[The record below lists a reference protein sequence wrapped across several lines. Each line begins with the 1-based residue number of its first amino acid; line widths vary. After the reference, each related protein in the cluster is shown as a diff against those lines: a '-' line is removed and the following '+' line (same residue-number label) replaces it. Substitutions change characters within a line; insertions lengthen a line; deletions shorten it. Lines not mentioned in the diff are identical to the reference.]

1 MSENKS
7 IPGHLLF
14 LVEAIV
20 GSTFWGFSGTVSSI
34 LFSIYRMPY
43 FSLLTFRMLI
53 AGSILVIFSRGFIKK
68 TDIPVFLLFSIVGL
82 FGVQLFYLA
91 TISYSNA
98 PVATML
104 QFLFFPIV
112 AFIEYARYRH
122 GSGFFIVLA
131 VILAFAGTFELAT
144 GFPHMSVSMKISGIA
159 LLLGIITALT
169 ASIYTLLSPG
179 LVRKYG
185 GFRTVAYGL
194 FTGGLISL
202 PLGVPSTYSY
212 FISIGLSE
220 AVNVMMLVLF
230 VALVGTLL
238 AFLLYIRSMQ
248 VISATEAAVAATMEP
263 ISAAISS
270 YILLGIVMSPLQY
283 FGSFLIII
291 AMITIEFSGKIS
303 GKKPVS

>member
-1 MSENKS
+1 MSENELRS
-7 IPGHLLF
+7 GHLVF
-14 LVEAIV
+14 LIEAII

-34 LFSIYRMPY
+34 LFSVYRMPY
-43 FSLLTFRMLI
+43 FSLLTLRMVI
-53 AGSILVIFSRGFIKK
+53 SGSLLVIFSKGFIKK
-68 TDIPVFLLFSIVGL
+68 ADIPVFLLFSIVGL
-82 FGVQLFYLA
+82 FGVQLFYLG

-122 GSGFFIVLA
+122 GSRFFITMA
-131 VILAFAGTFELAT
+131 VILALAGTFELAT
-144 GFPHMSVSMKISGIA
+144 GFPYMSVSMKISGIA
-159 LLLGIITALT
+159 LLFGIITAFT
-169 ASIYTLLSPG
+169 ASVYTLLSPG

-185 GFRTVAYGL
+185 GFKTVAYGL
-194 FTGGLISL
+194 FMGGLISI
-202 PLGVPSTYSY
+202 PLGAVPSYHY
-212 FISIGLSE
+212 FISIGASE
-220 AVNVMMLVLF
+220 AVDVLMLILF

-248 VISATEAAVAATMEP
+248 VISATEAAVASTMEP

-283 FGSFLIII
+283 LGSFLIII
-291 AMITIEFSGKIS
+291 AMITIEFSGKIMKKKS
-303 GKKPVS
+303 GS